1 MKPAVK
7 GPVNAIGS
15 EQANT
20 TRKFW
25 GFKKTASG
33 SFPENKTKIL
43 IIKGRQKIIMLKK

>member
-25 GFKKTASG
+25 GFKEAASG
-33 SFPENKTKIL
+33 SFPENKTVTMK
-43 IIKGRQKIIMLKK
+43 IKGRQKIIILKK